1 MALPES
7 THCIPT
13 DNNNWIRPFRKY
25 STSRNGINYNSVPT
39 FSTLSII
46 RTLPHRTQS
55 WEIRQKGKSFPL
67 PWITGGY
74 NSRFDTRFNQRIKR
88 PDNSNPTAFPA
99 IFAAGFVKR
108 TRLPLG
114 KGGPPV
120 LEISLF

>member
-67 PWITGGY
+67 PWITGGD
-74 NSRFDTRFNQRIKR
+74 NSPFDTTSNQQIRR
-88 PDNSNPTAFPA
+88 PDKLKRAPLPSH
-99 IFAAGFVKR
+99 FAAGLF
-108 TRLPLG
+108 THP
-114 KGGPPV
+114 
-120 LEISLF
+120 SLS